1 MVGASF
7 YGRYFIT
14 SSVNIMLNE
23 TKIPKND
30 ALIRI

>member
-7 YGRYFIT
+7 YGIRSIK

-23 TKIPKND
+23 IKIPKND